1 MFRNMIPGSCMESL
15 SESGQ
20 AGIRIRDSILPDL
33 ELLLASGLESAISAA
48 LAGAGTTG
56 ILTGVTEVSFITTT
70 PTYPTVGCSSIATTS
85 ITPAD
90 FMAEVHSKAGVRAE
104 GQVEVRRSTSPDRS
118 MGSQHLMPHLL
129 PILVRSVALTTGERP
144 EGSPLAG
151 SRASVEAFMAEAVS
165 MVAEAST
172 AAEVTGRA
180 GFIHRKQLANY
191 EYGERSH
198 ADDEP
203 DIGDIFKTGTQRD
216 GCASRTGTA
225 GDGLRS
231 MESGSESGARSEEH
245 TSELQSLR
253 HLVC

>member
-1 MFRNMIPGSCMESL
+1 MIPGSCTENL
-15 SESGQ
+15 SESGR

-33 ELLLASGLESAISAA
+33 ELLSASALESAISAA

-56 ILTGVTEVSFITTT
+56 IPTGVTGAWFITTT
-70 PTYPTVGCSSIATTS
+70 PTYPTAECSSIATTS

-90 FMAEVHSKAGVRAE
+90 FMAEVHSKAWAGAE
-104 GQVEVRRSTSPDRS
+104 VEGEVLRSTGPDRS
-118 MGSQHLMPHLL
+118 MDLQHPMRRLL
-129 PILVRSVALTTGERP
+129 PIPVRSVALTTGEPP

-165 MVAEAST
+165 MVAEVPA

-180 GFIHRKQLANY
+180 SFIHRKRLTNY
-191 EYGERSH
+191 EYGDRSH

-225 GDGLRS
+225 AGGLRS
-231 MESGSESGARSEEH
+231 MEFRS
-245 TSELQSLR
+245 
-253 HLVC
+253 